1 MVRDRYFRDELAFL
15 REQGAA
21 FSEVFPQLS
30 RFLNA
35 STTDP
40 DVERLL
46 EGFAFLTGRLREKVE
61 DEFPE
66 LTHSIINMLWPN
78 YLRPVPSI
86 SIVQFTPNEKVI
98 SERQTVSK
106 GTMLNS
112 RSVFGTACQFRTCR
126 EVDVY
131 PIRRESVTA
140 TTTREASHIEV
151 ELNILGDLGVENI
164 GLDTLRFFLGGQ
176 TYSAQ
181 MLFLWLSHYLDK
193 IEVVAGDKT
202 YSLPKNS
209 FKAVG
214 LESGESILPYP
225 KNVYEGYRILQE
237 YLAFPEVFLFF
248 DVLKLGNSVSPEMGD
263 TITLRFCFS
272 KTLPADVRVRDESFQ
287 LYCTPVVNLFVHDA
301 DPIDLN
307 GKHSEYKVVPSSR
320 HASHY
325 EIFSV
330 DKVQGWQENQTG
342 RMRGQARIYTPF
354 ESFQHEIERVRDR
367 TTLYYR
373 VRVRDSLRYDG
384 FEHYLSFVRADESV
398 CMGFSE
404 AVSLELTCTNR
415 QLPLELGKGDICVPT
430 DSSPAYAD
438 FANITEPTAP
448 LRPVLDG
455 SLLWT
460 LISNLSLNYLS
471 LLSKDALCSVL
482 RAYDFRAFVDRQ
494 AERVS
499 RHRLDGIM
507 KINSKPVD
515 KILRGLPVRGLHS
528 EITLNQ
534 AAFGSEGDLYLF
546 GTILSRFFALY
557 ASINSFHE
565 LVVVNSENQETY
577 TWDSQTGMQ
586 PLI

>member
-1 MVRDRYFRDELAFL
+1 VRDRYFRDELAFL

-21 FSEVFPQLS
+21 FSEVYPQLS

-35 STTDP
+35 RTTDP

-86 SIVQFTPNEKVI
+86 SIVQFTPDEKAI
-98 SERQTVSK
+98 SERQTVAK
-106 GTMLNS
+106 GTRLNS
-112 RSVFGTACQFRTCR
+112 VPVFGTTCQFRTCHELDIYPVVR
-126 EVDVY
+126 EK
-131 PIRRESVTA
+131 VTT
-140 TTTREASHIEV
+140 TTTRESSHIDV
-151 ELNILGDLGVENI
+151 DLRILGDLNAESVDFNS
-164 GLDTLRFFLGGQ
+164 LRFYLSGQ

-181 MLFLWLSHYLDK
+181 MLFLWLSHYL
-193 IEVVAGDKT
+193 ERVELVAGDNV
-202 YSLPKNS
+202 YSLPASS
-209 FKAVG
+209 FRAVG
-214 LESGESILPYP
+214 FDSVHSILPYP

-237 YLAFPEVFLFF
+237 YLAFQEAFLFF
-248 DVLKLGNSVSPEMGD
+248 DVDNFGKTLPSETTGNV
-263 TITLRFCFS
+263 TVRFCFS
-272 KTLPADVRVRDESFQ
+272 KTLPADVRVRDESFE
-287 LYCTPVVNLFVHDA
+287 LHCTPVINLFTHDA

-307 GKHSEYKVVPSSR
+307 GKSAEYKIVPSSR
-320 HASHY
+320 FSSHY
-325 EIFSV
+325 EIFSI
-330 DKVQGWQENQTG
+330 DKVRGWQENQTG
-342 RMRGQARIYTPF
+342 RVRGQARIYTPF
-354 ESFQHEIERVRDR
+354 ESFQHEIERAQDR
-367 TTLYYR
+367 NTLYYR
-373 VRVRDSLRYDG
+373 VRVRDSIRNDG
-384 FEHYLSFVRADESV
+384 FEHYLSFVRGDESA
-398 CMGFSE
+398 CMNFSE

-430 DSSPAYAD
+430 DSSPSYAE
-438 FANITEPTAP
+438 FSNITEPTAP

-460 LISNLSLNYLS
+460 LISNLSLNYMS

-482 RAYDFRAFVDRQ
+482 QAYDFRALVDRQ
-494 AERVS
+494 AERIS
-499 RHRLDGIM
+499 RHRLDGIVT
-507 KINSKPVD
+507 INSSPVD
-515 KILRGLPVRGLHS
+515 KILRGLPVRGLRS

-534 AAFGSEGDLYLF
+534 SAFGSEGDLYLF

-565 LVVVNSENQETY
+565 LVVINSDNQETY
-577 TWDSQTGMQ
+577 TWDTQTGMQ